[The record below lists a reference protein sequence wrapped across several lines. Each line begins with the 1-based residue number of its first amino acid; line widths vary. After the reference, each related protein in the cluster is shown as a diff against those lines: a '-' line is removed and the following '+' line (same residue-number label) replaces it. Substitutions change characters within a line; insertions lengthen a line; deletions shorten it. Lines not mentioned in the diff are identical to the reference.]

1 MHIYKQP
8 GGAVRLRLTFSF
20 AMEQGA
26 GSSEHAMTKRH
37 EILFF
42 HWSPPCCIVVSCMTG
57 CDAFDMIGHFHKYK
71 KKEMKRG

>member
-37 EILFF
+37 EILF
-42 HWSPPCCIVVSCMTG
+42 STGVPPVALLFLV
-57 CDAFDMIGHFHKYK
+57 
-71 KKEMKRG
+71 